1 MNKNTQEFYDVLFD
15 ANELVCFSQNEYGT
29 KVFPVALGL
38 KEEHSFFT
46 VNPMKE
52 NTTRADYNVSAYRNL
67 MFEIDEDINKDP
79 IPKEDQI
86 AILKKSKLPISTLL
100 WSGGKSYHSII
111 SIVDIFVEDK
121 AEYQALWKA
130 IASILNK
137 TAEDLGYNLKFDSAT
152 KNPSRFTRAA
162 GAVRI
167 HADKANEEQKVTKV
181 NRRITKFE
189 ILTWLESHSVQW
201 SDFLPK
207 PVEWT
212 GPNTYSDA
220 RTQEKIDFVLKNR
233 MQNMVYDDGKKVWQY
248 TFARQLR
255 NTGLNQSEIETAI
268 RTECSVIDTRL
279 VPQLRDICNW
289 TKHPDDEKIY
299 VWTMDDKR
307 KWAQEQERIERE
319 ELANKITNESDSTIR
334 FNGDI
339 VDVNVGGIHNYIRV
353 GTKYYRADGSGIDLW
368 DKQTLKDDFG
378 THILRDDALRKFRGF
393 INEPSYLERIEH
405 VTKIFDSRPYAFYN
419 KHWFPNWELTRGEFP
434 TTLKLLDKV
443 GIGNREDR
451 LQMLLDWIQLLITK
465 PKQRTRALV
474 LTGPPETGK
483 DTFMEWLVDIV
494 TNRNGI
500 ILEGAEVENPFNSHW
515 SGKHVVC
522 LNEVSFDLKD
532 KKTKERLKNLLTS
545 EMTTVEGKGDQ
556 QYQVDNHT
564 KVIMATNNMH
574 DFMSIS
580 DKENRYVVLE
590 MPELQ
595 TSDKDPDFKKKL
607 RQEKSAFLNWIIN
620 ERELWRTEKHG
631 RFWHSDEECDTQ
643 AGRNLKK
650 NTKSG
655 LYDELEDI
663 LTEHFRIPPMKKE
676 DEYSFRVKSLGQKLR
691 RHLEEKGAD
700 QKYSDKAIKFCLMK
714 EFDLPY
720 KKTIK
725 KDAFNADVEQ
735 NQEHFTV
742 TRTHLG
748 LQYG

>member
-1 MNKNTQEFYDVLFD
+1 MNKTQEFYDVLFD
-15 ANELVCFSQNEYGT
+15 ANEHVCFGAT
-29 KVFPVALGL
+29 KYDTQVFPVDIGL
-38 KEEHSFFT
+38 KEAHSFFT
-46 VNPMKE
+46 VNPIKAG
-52 NTTRADYNVSAYRNL
+52 TTRADYNVSAYRNL
-67 MFEIDEDINKDP
+67 MFEIDEDTERNP

-86 AILKKSKLPISTLL
+86 TIIKKSKLPLTTLL
-100 WSGGKSYHSII
+100 WSGGKSFHSIV
-111 SIVDIFVEDK
+111 SIADVFVEDK

-130 IASILNK
+130 IASILNR
-137 TAEDLGYNLKFDSAT
+137 TAEDLGYSLKFDAAT
-152 KNPSRFTRAA
+152 KNPSRFTRTA
-162 GAVRI
+162 GAVRLHI
-167 HADKANEEQKVTKV
+167 DKENEIQKVAKV
-181 NRRITKFE
+181 NRRIAKSE
-189 ILTWLESHSVQW
+189 ILEWLKSYDVEW
-201 SDFLPK
+201 SDYLPK
-207 PVEWT
+207 PVDYS

-220 RTQEKIDFVLKNR
+220 RTQEKIDFVLKYR
-233 MQNMVYDDGKKVWQY
+233 MQNMTYDDGKKVWQY

-255 NTGLNQSEIETAI
+255 NTGLDQSEIETAI
-268 RTECSVIDTRL
+268 RTECDVIDARL

-289 TKHPDDEKIY
+289 NKHSDDEKVY
-299 VWTMDDKR
+299 VWSMDDKR
-307 KWAQEQERIERE
+307 KFAQEQERLEKEAI
-319 ELANKITNESDSTIR
+319 ANKITTEAKSDTT

-339 VDVNVGGIHNYIRV
+339 VDVNVGGVHNYIRV

-378 THILRDDALRKFRGF
+378 AHILRDDALRKFRGF

-405 VTKIFDSRPYAFYN
+405 VTKIFDSRPYAYYN
-419 KHWFPNWELTRGEFP
+419 KHWYPSWELTKGEFP

-443 GIGNREDR
+443 GRGSREDR
-451 LQMLLDWIQLLITK
+451 LEMLLDWIQLFITK

-515 SGKHVVC
+515 SGKHLVC

-556 QYQVDNHT
+556 QYQIDNHT

-580 DKENRYVVLE
+580 DSENRYVILE
-590 MPELQ
+590 MPELRA
-595 TSDKDPDFKKKL
+595 TDKDPDFKKKL
-607 RQEKSAFLNWIIN
+607 KKEKSAFLNWIIN
-620 ERELWRTEKHG
+620 ERSLWRTEKAG

-663 LTEHFRIPPMKKE
+663 LTEKFRTPPMQEE
-676 DEYSFRVKSLGQKLR
+676 DEYSFRIKSLGQKLR
-691 RHLEEKGAD
+691 RHLEAKGSD
-700 QKYSDKAIKFCLMK
+700 KKYADKAIKLTLLK

-720 KKTIK
+720 TKTIK
-725 KDAFNADVEQ
+725 KDAFNGNVAQ
-735 NQEHFTV
+735 NVEHFTV
-742 TRTHLG
+742 TRVNLG